1 MTDARHPRAACRL
14 RALLEH
20 SLHFYLWLTVNTV
33 PCRFLYV
40 SGVLTRVV
48 CFYSK
53 TVQLLESPV
62 EEGEPADKLGVL
74 LSRARMSV
82 GSLHRLPPPSLCP
95 RGSYLR
101 HQHHSLC
108 ESVFCGQLVILKVRL
123 SGSCSLSENQIL
135 PTKVI
140 TTKKKKGGPPN
151 T

>member
-48 CFYSK
+48 CFHSK

-62 EEGEPADKLGVL
+62 EEGEHADKLGCCFLEPECLWVA
-74 LSRARMSV
+74 STAC
-82 GSLHRLPPPSLCP
+82 PPSLCP